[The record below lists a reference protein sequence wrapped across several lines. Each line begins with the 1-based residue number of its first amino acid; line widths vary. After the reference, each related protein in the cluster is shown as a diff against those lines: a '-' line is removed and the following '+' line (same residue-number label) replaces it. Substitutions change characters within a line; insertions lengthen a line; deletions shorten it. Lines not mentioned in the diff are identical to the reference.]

1 MKRPGM
7 LSELQIESGDR
18 CDDVRRTSRPELS
31 SSQPCRILGKLLD
44 MGGAIEAAKET
55 FGDFCYQAVPETTT

>member
-31 SSQPCRILGKLLD
+31 SSHPRRILEKLLE
-44 MGGAIEAAKET
+44 MGGTIEAAKET
-55 FGDFCYQAVPETTT
+55 FDDFYCQAEPEATT